1 MKKKEEEYDSRW
13 IHAPIAVI
21 SRVVY
26 LLLFGLCLQSSET
39 LNKSNINCACL
50 YCIRIV

>member
-1 MKKKEEEYDSRW
+1 MKKKKEEEYDSRW

-26 LLLFGLCLQSSET
+26 LLLFGLQSSET